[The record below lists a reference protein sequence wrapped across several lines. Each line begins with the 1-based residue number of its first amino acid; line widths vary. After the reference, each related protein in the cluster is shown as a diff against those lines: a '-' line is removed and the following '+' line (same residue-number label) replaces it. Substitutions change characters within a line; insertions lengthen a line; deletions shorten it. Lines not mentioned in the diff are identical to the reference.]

1 MRRKSIPACF
11 TVAISTLLVSLSQ
24 GVVITN
30 PSLLVTAA
38 PNPLN
43 NPHYAGAISRME
55 AEDLPGAM
63 REINQAIQLDPS
75 LVDAYMLRGVLHLGQ
90 KNVREAID
98 DFTKVTRLDPNNI
111 EGFMNLAKSQMLLK
125 DYQGALNSATKA
137 KEIDPNNNDAAL
149 LASLAQQLLE
159 SSQ

>member
-1 MRRKSIPACF
+1 MRRKSIPAYF
-11 TVAISTLLVSLSQ
+11 TVAIATLLIGLGQ
-24 GVVITN
+24 GAVIMN
-30 PSLLVTAA
+30 PPPLATAA

-55 AEDLPGAM
+55 AKDLPGAM

-75 LVDAYMLRGVLHLGQ
+75 LVDAYTLRGILHLGQ
-90 KNVREAID
+90 KNVQEAID
-98 DFTKVTRLDPNNI
+98 DFTEVTRLDPNNI

-137 KEIDPNNNDAAL
+137 KEIDLSNNDAAL